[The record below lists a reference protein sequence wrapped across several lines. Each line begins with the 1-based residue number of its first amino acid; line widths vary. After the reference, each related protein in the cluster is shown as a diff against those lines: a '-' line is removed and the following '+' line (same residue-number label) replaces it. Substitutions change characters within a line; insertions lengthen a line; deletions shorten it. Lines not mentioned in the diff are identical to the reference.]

1 MDAKKRKAEINRK
14 RYNDPSTGYREYQ
27 LKVNKEYYRKNR
39 KTLIE
44 AQKKWNADHKDERR
58 EYRRKYMRKRNGKN

>member
-27 LKVNKEYYRKNR
+27 LKVNKEYSFYA
-39 KTLIE
+39 E
-44 AQKKWNADHKDERR
+44 HA
-58 EYRRKYMRKRNGKN
+58 